1 MSMRVPT
8 HTLYTRLQQGLG
20 ASLGR
25 VQTLQGQVA
34 TGQRITKLSDDP
46 VGATTGLRLRG
57 QETDWAAYQRTA
69 DDARAILGTADAA
82 LQSATSLVARVKD
95 LAISARNGTYGPS
108 ERKAIAQEIQQV
120 RDQLADTANTQYM
133 GRAVFGGHQAQA
145 VTQVDGKWQWASDTA
160 APVRRQVS
168 PAVTMDVAVDGRKAF
183 GGLDGTKS
191 VFGVLDDLAA
201 SIEAGHT
208 EGIVAGQT
216 AIASRFDALTATLGE
231 VGAMQNRVDAATQLG
246 RSILEQV
253 RTQRSQVEDVDLAEA
268 MMQLNAAATGYQASL
283 AAIAKG
289 DMPSLAS
296 FLR

>member
-20 ASLGR
+20 ANLAR

-69 DDARAILGTADAA
+69 DDASAILGAADAA

-95 LAISARNGTYGPS
+95 LTVSARNGAYGPN
-108 ERKAIAQEIQQV
+108 ERMAIAQEIRQV
-120 RDQLADTANTQYM
+120 RDQLADVANTQYM

-145 VTQVDGKWQWASDTA
+145 VTLDDEGAWKWTADPA

-168 PAVTMDVAVDGRKAF
+168 PAVTMNVGIDGRKP
-183 GGLDGTKS
+183 
-191 VFGVLDDLAA
+191 FGVGTDNVFSVLDKLAT
-201 SIEAGHT
+201 SIEAGDT
-208 EGIVAGQT
+208 AGIVAGQT
-216 AIASRFDALTATLGE
+216 AVAGRFDQLTATLGE

-289 DMPSLAS
+289 DLPSLAS

>member
-8 HTLYTRLQQGLG
+8 HTLYTGLQQGLG
-20 ASLGR
+20 ASLAR

-57 QETDWAAYQRTA
+57 QETDWAAYQRAA
-69 DDARAILGTADAA
+69 DDASAVLGTADAA

-95 LAISARNGTYGPS
+95 LTISARNGAYGPS
-108 ERKAIAQEIQQV
+108 ERKAIAQEIHEI
-120 RDQLADTANTQYM
+120 RDQLADVANTQYM

-145 VTQVDGKWQWASDTA
+145 VTLADGVWSWTEDPG

-168 PAVTMDVAVDGRKAF
+168 PAVTLDVGIDGRKAF
-183 GGLDGTKS
+183 GN

-201 SIEAGHT
+201 SIEAGDT

-231 VGAMQNRVDAATQLG
+231 VGAMQNRVEAATQLG

-268 MMQLNAAATGYQASL
+268 MMQLNAAATGYQATL

-289 DMPSLAS
+289 DLPSLAN

>member
-34 TGQRITKLSDDP
+34 SGQRITKLSDDP

-57 QETDWAAYQRTA
+57 QETDWAAYQRSA
-69 DDARAILGTADAA
+69 DDAYTILGTADAA
-82 LQSATSLVARVKD
+82 LQTATSLVARVKD
-95 LAISARNGTYGPS
+95 LTISARNGAFGPN
-108 ERKAIAQEIQQV
+108 ERKAIAHEIQQV
-120 RDQLADTANTQYM
+120 RDQLADVANTQYM
-133 GRAVFGGHQAQA
+133 GRAVFGGHQPQA
-145 VTQVDGKWQWASDTA
+145 VSQADGKWQWTSDTT

-168 PAVTMDVAVDGRKAF
+168 PAVTMDVGIHGQRAF
-183 GGLDGTKS
+183 GN
-191 VFGVLDDLAA
+191 VFEVLDDLAA
-201 SIEAGHT
+201 SIDSGDTA
-208 EGIVAGQT
+208 GIVHGQT
-216 AIASRFDALTATLGE
+216 AVATRFEALTATLGE

-253 RTQRSQVEDVDLAEA
+253 RNQRSRVEDVDLAEA
-268 MMQLNAAATGYQASL
+268 MMQLTAAATGYQASL

-289 DMPSLAS
+289 DLPSLAS

>member
-20 ASLGR
+20 SNLAR
-25 VQTLQGQVA
+25 VQMLQGQVA

-57 QETDWAAYQRTA
+57 QETDWASYQRTA
-69 DDARAILGTADAA
+69 DDANAILGTVDAA
-82 LQSATSLVARVKD
+82 LQTATSLVARVKD
-95 LAISARNGTYGPS
+95 LAISARNGALGPG

-120 RDQLADTANTQYM
+120 RAQLADVANTQYM
-133 GRAVFGGHQAQA
+133 GRAVFGGHQPQA
-145 VTQVDGKWQWASDTA
+145 VTQVNGEWQWTSDTT

-168 PAVTMDVAVDGRKAF
+168 PAVTMDVGIPGQKAF
-183 GGLDGTKS
+183 GD
-191 VFGVLDDLAA
+191 VFTMLDDLAA
-201 SIEAGHT
+201 SIQSGNTA
-208 EGIVAGQT
+208 GIVSGQT
-216 AIASRFDALTATLGE
+216 ALGARFDTLTATLGE
-231 VGAMQNRVDAATQLG
+231 VGAMQNRVEAATQLG

-289 DMPSLAS
+289 DLPSLAS